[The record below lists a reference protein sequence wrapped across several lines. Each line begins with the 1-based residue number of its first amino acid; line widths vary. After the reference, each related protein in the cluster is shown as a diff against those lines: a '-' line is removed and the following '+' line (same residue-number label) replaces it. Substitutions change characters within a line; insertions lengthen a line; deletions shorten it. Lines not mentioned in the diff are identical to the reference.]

1 MKVETA
7 ALWAEIKIDWPL
19 NQILL
24 FLNLKGGRSH
34 EFSEKEKKIRR
45 RSHRASASRCD
56 TRRIIPRSE
65 GLSVSIYKTG
75 STTPTPFHHVKG
87 THLKQSRILG
97 KKKNF
102 VNSRSCP
109 S

>member
-34 EFSEKEKKIRR
+34 EFSEKEKKIR
-45 RSHRASASRCD
+45 
-56 TRRIIPRSE
+56 
-65 GLSVSIYKTG
+65 
-75 STTPTPFHHVKG
+75 
-87 THLKQSRILG
+87 
-97 KKKNF
+97 
-102 VNSRSCP
+102 
-109 S
+109 